1 MKQEI
6 REKAAYMQPTAVLIT
21 VANEVALLAGSGG
34 VSAAT
39 GSESVGDLFG
49 SGAAPAREFHGLW
62 DEEVEKETKNY

>member
-6 REKAAYMQPTAVLIT
+6 REKAAYMQPVVMVVQI
-21 VANEVALLAGSGG
+21 ANEVAILAGSGG